1 MMSELSPLTVLQ
13 TITVE
18 YFTQISDF
26 KKTMVR
32 GHIAQKQAV
41 NFSSC
46 IFLYTLILF
55 QLDT

>member
-1 MMSELSPLTVLQ
+1 MSELSPLTVLQ

-26 KKTMVR
+26 EKTMVR
-32 GHIAQKQAV
+32 GHISQKQAV